1 MVIDFHAHIY
11 PDKVA
16 GRAVDSV
23 AKFYSITVQGAGT
36 VEDLLACGRRGGVD
50 RFVVLPVAGV
60 PAQVESINNF
70 TAEVCRV
77 NPQLAGFGTLHKDME
92 HPEDEIAR
100 ILSLGLRGIKL
111 HPDMQLFYIDD
122 EGMYEIYDMLQGRLP
137 LLLHCGDYRYEYSHP
152 ARLAKV
158 LDLFPKLTVIAAH
171 FGGWSLFDLAREY
184 LGKRSCYLDVSS
196 SIMFLGLR
204 RAAELIRLYGAERI
218 LFGSDYPMW
227 DPGEEKRRVDAM
239 GLSDRELALIYEKNA
254 LHILEM
260 AGSVV

>member
-1 MVIDFHAHIY
+1 MVIDFHTHVY

-16 GRAVDSV
+16 GKAIDSV
-23 AKFYSITVQGAGT
+23 AKFYTITVQGGGT

-50 RFVVLPVAGV
+50 RFVILPVAGV

-70 TAEVCRV
+70 TAETCRA
-77 NPQLAGFGTLHKDME
+77 NPQLTGFGTLHGDME

-111 HPDMQLFYIDD
+111 HPDMQRFRIDD
-122 EGMYEIYDMLQGRLP
+122 EGMYGIYDMIQGRMP
-137 LLLHCGDYRYEYSHP
+137 LLLHCGDYRYDYSNP

-158 LDLFPKLTVIAAH
+158 LDLFPRLTVIAAH
-171 FGGWSLFDLAREY
+171 FGGWSLFDLAWEY
-184 LGKRSCYLDVSS
+184 LCNRPCYLDVSS
-196 SIMFLGLR
+196 SIMFLGPR
-204 RAAELIRLYGAERI
+204 RAAELIRMYGAERI

-227 DPGEEKRRVDAM
+227 DPGEEKRRVDAL
-239 GLSDRELALIYEKNA
+239 GLSDRELELIYEKNA

-260 AGSVV
+260 AGRV

>member
-1 MVIDFHAHIY
+1 MVVDFHAHIY

-16 GRAVDSV
+16 GKAVESV
-23 AKFYSITVQGAGT
+23 AKFYTITVRCDGT
-36 VEDLLACGRRGGVD
+36 AEDLLARGRQGGVD
-50 RFVVLPVAGV
+50 RFVILPVAGV

-70 TAEVCRV
+70 TAEICLA
-77 NPQLAGFGTLHKDME
+77 NPQLIGFGTLHQEME

-111 HPDMQLFYIDD
+111 HPDMQMFHIDD
-122 EGMYEIYDMLQGRLP
+122 EGMYEIYDMIQGRLP
-137 LLLHCGDYRYEYSHP
+137 LLLHCGDYRYTYSHP

-184 LGKRSCYLDVSS
+184 LGNRSCYLDVSS
-196 SIMFLGLR
+196 SIMFLGQQ

-227 DPGEEKRRVDAM
+227 DPGEEKQRVDAM
-239 GLSDRELALIYEKNA
+239 GLSDRELELIYEKNA
-254 LHILEM
+254 LDIL
-260 AGSVV
+260 AP